1 MSLNNQIVNLKK
13 YLIIRIVV
21 LAQILSKKMIIFKKY
36 LKFYKI
42 NNKIKMIFNKKLLK
56 KIKTK
61 IIIKKIKVKLI
72 NNKIMKE
79 I

>member
-1 MSLNNQIVNLKK
+1 MLILYLMNIKIFKQRYLVSLNNQMVNLKK

-56 KIKTK
+56 KI
-61 IIIKKIKVKLI
+61 
-72 NNKIMKE
+72 
-79 I
+79 

>member
-1 MSLNNQIVNLKK
+1 MNIKIFKKQYLVSLNNQIVNLKK

-56 KIKTK
+56 KI
-61 IIIKKIKVKLI
+61 
-72 NNKIMKE
+72 
-79 I
+79 

>member
-1 MSLNNQIVNLKK
+1 MNIKIFKQRYLVSLNNQIVNLKK

-42 NNKIKMIFNKKLLK
+42 NNKIKIIFNKKLLK
-56 KIKTK
+56 KI
-61 IIIKKIKVKLI
+61 
-72 NNKIMKE
+72 
-79 I
+79 

>member
-1 MSLNNQIVNLKK
+1 MLILYLMNIKIFKQQYLVSLNNQIVNLKK

-56 KIKTK
+56 KI
-61 IIIKKIKVKLI
+61 
-72 NNKIMKE
+72 
-79 I
+79 